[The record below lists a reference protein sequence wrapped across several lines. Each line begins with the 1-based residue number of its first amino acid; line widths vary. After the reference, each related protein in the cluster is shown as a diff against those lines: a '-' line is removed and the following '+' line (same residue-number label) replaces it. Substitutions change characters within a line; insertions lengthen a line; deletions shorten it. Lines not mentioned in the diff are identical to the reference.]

1 MRPTSFT
8 SQCIN
13 WGQKL
18 DGANARDYARR
29 SEEPREE
36 KNMMRTLIA
45 AACLAVAL
53 PAAAA
58 SSAQGVDAAWQKAA
72 SSNDLEGLVKLYAP
86 DAVAWFPD
94 MAEARGTDAIRAAY
108 KALLDANKI
117 TAAKLS
123 DAVYHAHGGRAVGWG
138 KFSIVLQPKAG
149 GSPVTMAG
157 RYSAVFE
164 KRGKD
169 WVFVVDHASNEPP
182 KPDVKEAPK
191 AAPKK

>member
-1 MRPTSFT
+1 
-8 SQCIN
+8 
-13 WGQKL
+13 
-18 DGANARDYARR
+18 
-29 SEEPREE
+29 
-36 KNMMRTLIA
+36 MMRTLVG

-58 SSAQGVDAAWQKAA
+58 NSAQGVDAAWQKAA
-72 SSNDLEGLVKLYAP
+72 SSNDLEGLVKLYSA

-94 MAEARGTDAIRAAY
+94 MSEARGTDAIRAAY
-108 KALLDANKI
+108 KGLLDANRI

-123 DAVYHAHGGRAVGWG
+123 DTVYRTQGSRAVGWG
-138 KFSIVLQPKAG
+138 KFSLTLQPKAG
-149 GSPVTMAG
+149 GNPVAMAG

-182 KPDVKEAPK
+182 KPDAKEAPK